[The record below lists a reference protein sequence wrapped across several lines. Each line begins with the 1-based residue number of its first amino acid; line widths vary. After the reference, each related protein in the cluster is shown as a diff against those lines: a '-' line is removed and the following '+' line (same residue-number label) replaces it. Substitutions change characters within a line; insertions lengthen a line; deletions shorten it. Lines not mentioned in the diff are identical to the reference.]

1 MEHLKLERQNTCVR
15 TLLVGAH
22 SEKIL
27 PVLRGDVRVMRDEAV
42 ELDLIRRSRPDLLIS
57 FGHRHV
63 VDPEV
68 IRELNGNAFNVH
80 ISLLP
85 WNRGADP
92 NLWSWLQNTPRGV
105 SLHWMSNGIDE
116 GDLVAQRRLDLDPDN
131 SLRSSYEALIVAAVE
146 LFAVTWRK
154 FSLTDLPRIKQPI
167 GGTTHRLRD
176 KDQYSGSL
184 TNGWDTQCREVLE
197 YGRARGLWVTEQN
210 AIDL

>member
-1 MEHLKLERQNTCVR
+1 MR

-27 PVLRGDVRVMRDEAV
+27 PVLRGDVQVMRDEAV

-68 IRELNGNAFNVH
+68 IRELNGSAFNVH

-85 WNRGADP
+85 WNKGADP

-105 SLHWMSNGIDE
+105 SLHWMSDGIDE
-116 GDLVAQRRLDLDPDN
+116 GDLVAQRRLDLDPDS

-154 FSLTDLPRIKQPI
+154 FSLTDLPRIQQPI

-176 KDQYSGSL
+176 KDQYSGAL
-184 TNGWDTQCREVLE
+184 TNGWDTQCRQVLE